1 MYIGESK
8 IEKIDWNTVYFA
20 DGAVKEYTAKQL
32 TYLVT
37 DEFKDP
43 TDLRKLVLDNVMP
56 DLSEVL
62 TIEDEL
68 EASSK
73 VMSILEEHNITN
85 AELQSVMSRIKTDRI
100 TKYNDKIREIAW
112 EIIESY
118 ESDMKKYEEIG
129 KIVTDSY
136 NTALF
141 IASWKAFW
149 TFVEGKHPEEFL
161 DNIRFSDIR
170 KYLQ

>member
-8 IEKIDWNTVYFA
+8 IDKIDWNTVYFA

-37 DEFKDP
+37 DDFKDP
-43 TDLRKLVLDNVMP
+43 TDLRNLVLENVMP
-56 DLSEVL
+56 ELSDIL
-62 TIEDEL
+62 AIENEL

-73 VMSILEEHNITN
+73 IMSILEEHNITN
-85 AELQSVMSRIKTDRI
+85 AELQSVMSRLKSNRI
-100 TKYNDKIREIAW
+100 TKYNDMLRKKAGKIIDE
-112 EIIESY
+112 Y
-118 ESDMKKYEEIG
+118 ESDITKLEEIG

-149 TFVEGKHPEEFL
+149 TFVEGKHPEDFL

-170 KYLQ
+170 KYL